1 MGAHETFK
9 YHTSSFILGFIF
21 LCNVDLPTN
30 GFCYYIYFVSFLLQQ
45 MLKSFRVKLL
55 VLSAIPDLV
64 ETWVTGFGFKPIEEN
79 EKKLLN
85 NITLM
90 LFPGASLL
98 TKSLLDN
105 ESERSGL
112 FFNIFECQ

>member
-1 MGAHETFK
+1 
-9 YHTSSFILGFIF
+9 
-21 LCNVDLPTN
+21 
-30 GFCYYIYFVSFLLQQ
+30 

-55 VLSAIPDLV
+55 VLTAIPDLV

-90 LFPGASLL
+90 LFPGASML

-105 ESERSGL
+105 ESEKSGL
-112 FFNIFECQ
+112 CFCIILSFRTKIYFHHKFCSQNAPLLIYVFSFVCV